1 MGLSVTEAPD
11 LLGVFLG
18 VECFAHS
25 ALCPLFPLVQRL
37 PVGPGPCGA
46 HIDGGEGQEFISDI
60 TRAQLA
66 ITEHAPTE
74 NQVLCEKLWVAG

>member
-1 MGLSVTEAPD
+1 MCLLITYSVPSTVLDFGD
-11 LLGVFLG
+11 LAVDKD
-18 VECFAHS
+18 HPP
-25 ALCPLFPLVQRL
+25 CP
-37 PVGPGPCGA
+37 PGPCGA